1 MPQFEQVGVFSSLIF
16 WSLVSFAILFV
27 LLKKYAFPPILEAL
41 EERESKIRN
50 DITSAEQLR
59 AEGQRIKAEL
69 EAELKK
75 AHEKANTI
83 VQLAHDEAK
92 KNQDKL
98 LQETQAKIKQMQQEA
113 EHEIQS
119 SRNKLFNE
127 IRNYAAELTIA
138 SAEKFLRKKLDDQAS
153 QALINES
160 IDEVIRSME
169 QSAN

>member
-16 WSLVSFAILFV
+16 WSLVSFAILFI

-41 EERESKIRN
+41 EERESKIRT
-50 DITSAEQLR
+50 DISSAEQLR
-59 AEGQRIKAEL
+59 EEGQKLKVEL

-92 KNQDKL
+92 KNQEKL
-98 LQETQAKIKQMQQEA
+98 LQETQSKIKQMQLEA
-113 EHEIQS
+113 ENEIKG
-119 SRNKLFNE
+119 SRNKLFSE
-127 IRNYAAELTIA
+127 IRGYAAELTVA
-138 SAEKFLRKKLDDQAS
+138 SAEKFLKKRLDDKAS
-153 QALINES
+153 QDLINES
-160 IDEVIRSME
+160 IDEVIQSME

>member
-50 DITSAEQLR
+50 DISSAEQLR
-59 AEGQRIKAEL
+59 AEGQKIKAEL

-113 EHEIQS
+113 EYEIQS
-119 SRNKLFNE
+119 SRNKLFND
-127 IRNYAAELTIA
+127 IRNYAAELTVA
-138 SAEKFLRKKLDDQAS
+138 SVEKFLRKRLDDQTS
-153 QALINES
+153 QELINES